1 MIEQTT
7 LSNGIRVLTE
17 RMENVRSVALGVWV
31 NAGSVFET
39 PENYGVSHFIEHMLF
54 KGTETRSASDIA
66 AQMDALGG
74 NLNAFTA
81 KECTCFHVKVLDE
94 DLEQAVDILADIVTR
109 SVFDP
114 EELEKEKSVVLEEL
128 AMTEDSP
135 EDVVFDRACAGL
147 YRNTPLESEILGT
160 NETVGAMRREDLL
173 AYMAKHYT
181 AENTVI
187 SAAGSFERDALLALL
202 ERSFC
207 GMRHGARI
215 TAPAIA
221 REDGLFTTFVKK
233 DVEQTHLCLVLP
245 GAPLGTASYETLAVL
260 SNVLGGSMSSRLFQ
274 HIREQR
280 GLAYSVYSYPMSY
293 RGTGCLC
300 LYAGCT
306 EGQAQEVL
314 SLMLQEIDELKANGL
329 TEPEFN
335 RAKQQLKGGYL
346 LGMESTMAHMSAIG
360 KSALLLDEEYQIDT
374 ILNRIECVT
383 IEAVQQ
389 AARERFAPGA
399 LSCCAV
405 GRNEALCETL
415 LKDVRAWWDGNG
427 RTESM

>member
-7 LSNGIRVLTE
+7 LKNGIRVLTE

-54 KGTETRSASDIA
+54 KGTETRSASELA
-66 AQMDALGG
+66 AETDALGG

-109 SVFDP
+109 SVLDP
-114 EELEKEKSVVLEEL
+114 QELEKEKSVVLEEL

-147 YRNTPLESEILGT
+147 YRHTPLESEILGT
-160 NETVGAMRREDLL
+160 NETVGGMRREDLKR
-173 AYMAKHYT
+173 YMARHYT

-187 SAAGSFERDALLALL
+187 SVAGSFEREPLLALL
-202 ERSFC
+202 ERSFSDLKT
-207 GMRHGARI
+207 GARI
-215 TAPAIA
+215 PAPAI
-221 REDGLFTTFVKK
+221 EPEPGLFTTFVKK

-245 GAPLGTASYETLAVL
+245 GAPLGTAEYETLAVL

-274 HIREQR
+274 HIREAR

-306 EGQAQEVL
+306 EGQAKEVL
-314 SLMLQEIDELKANGL
+314 SLMLGELDALKTDGL
-329 TEPEFN
+329 TESEFV
-335 RAKQQLKGGYL
+335 RAKQQLKGSYL

-360 KSALLLDEEYQIDT
+360 KTALLLDREYQISA

-383 IEAVQQ
+383 IESVQ
-389 AARERFAPGA
+389 ALTRDRFAPKA
-399 LSCCAV
+399 LACCAV
-405 GRNEALCETL
+405 GRNEKQGNAL
-415 LKDVRAWWDGNG
+415 LKDVRAWWERNG
-427 RTESM
+427 RVD